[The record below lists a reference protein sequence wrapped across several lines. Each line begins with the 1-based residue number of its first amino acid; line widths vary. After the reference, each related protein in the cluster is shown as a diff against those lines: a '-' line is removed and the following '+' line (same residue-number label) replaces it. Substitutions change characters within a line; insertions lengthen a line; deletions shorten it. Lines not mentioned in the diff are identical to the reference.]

1 MKNTTSELQAL
12 QKEFFSLHQKI
23 GEYTWKQAVLKY
35 GKVAVPQ
42 AERDFINEQLD
53 NYTNSIN
60 NILERVYQIVD
71 DSSAEALRSKKE
83 YMQKIK
89 GRNRG
94 SCSNQHE

>member
-1 MKNTTSELQAL
+1 MKNTTPELQAL

-42 AERDFINEQLD
+42 AERDFIDEQLD

-71 DSSAEALRSKKE
+71 DSSAETLRSKKE
-83 YMQKIK
+83 FMQKIK
-89 GRNRG
+89 GRN
-94 SCSNQHE
+94 